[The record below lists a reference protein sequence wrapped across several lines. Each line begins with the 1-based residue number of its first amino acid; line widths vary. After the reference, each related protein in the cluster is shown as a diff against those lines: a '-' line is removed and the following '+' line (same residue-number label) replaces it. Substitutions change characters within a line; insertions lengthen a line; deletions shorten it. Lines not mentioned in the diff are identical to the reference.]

1 MTGLL
6 RGVEHH
12 EVLVAVGEVAGIPLV
27 EVVGELSLGIVLSR
41 HAAVL
46 IADAERITVK
56 HDGEDTAGLHGV
68 AGAGLAV
75 HLGSARESEVS
86 AGTLP
91 EGNNLG
97 IGELEVLHIEVVGGV
112 VKINAGRLLELG
124 EHDDVEHLPGS
135 EALLLADVEEG
146 AHGLETVHV
155 EAHDISGVPQERL
168 VGDGLGRVDVLAELL
183 VVHVQEVDGLG
194 AGPPADGT
202 AAVQIVEGVDNHAVD
217 RPHDKPLVLDG
228 HGLVDL
234 VEQHADKCVQF
245 SRTGEAALE
254 LAVQNGLVELEGNE
268 TIIELSVRRAGLVHE
283 GIVGGPISQFPALV
297 LSGFGH
303 LAGDLHENGAVLP
316 CVHQDRGRETGVG
329 TLNELGAA
337 NTVHQGV
344 DELVLPAV
352 DVLDGGAN
360 LHRVGKVFGND
371 GGTAGHFGGDGIH
384 EPMNLFD
391 FHLFFSPSS

>member
-46 IADAERITVK
+46 VADTEGITVE
-56 HDGEDTAGLHGV
+56 HDGKNTPGLHGV

-75 HLGSARESEVS
+75 HLGSAREGEIG
-86 AGTLP
+86 AGALP
-91 EGNNLG
+91 EGDNLSV
-97 IGELEVLHIEVVGGV
+97 GELQVLHIEVIGGV
-112 VKINAGRLLELG
+112 VEIDAGRLLELG

-146 AHGLETVHV
+146 THGLETVHV
-155 EAHDISGVPQERL
+155 EAHDISSVPQERL
-168 VGDGLGRVDVLAELL
+168 VGDGRGRADVLAELL

-194 AGPPADGT
+194 AGPPTDRT
-202 AAVQIVEGVDNHAVD
+202 AAVQIVEGVDDHAVD

-245 SRTGEAALE
+245 SRTGEATLE
-254 LAVQNGLVELEGNE
+254 LAVQNGLVKLEGNE
-268 TIIELSVRRAGLVHE
+268 TVIELGVCRAGLVHE
-283 GIVGGPISQFPALV
+283 GIVGSPIGQFPALV

-303 LAGDLHENGAVLP
+303 LAGDLHEDGAVLP
-316 CVHQDRGRETGVG
+316 RIHQDRGCEAGVG
-329 TLNELGAA
+329 ALNELGATNA
-337 NTVHQGV
+337 IHQSI

-384 EPMNLFD
+384 EPMNLFN